1 MLGLLLLGAL
11 VGRQLSSV
19 VETGASGHGL
29 VRLRVPVLPALV
41 WDSRQASVAS
51 TVHWQQAEVQE
62 EDTLN
67 DYF

>member
-1 MLGLLLLGAL
+1 MLGLLLLGVP

-29 VRLRVPVLPALV
+29 VRVRVPVLPALA
-41 WDSRQASVAS
+41 WDSRQASGTS
-51 TVHWQQAEVQE
+51 TARWRQAEVQK
-62 EDTLN
+62 EDPLN